1 MKILLPQFVLCRNG
15 RLKSCPF
22 VVLVLGVI
30 VWFSHIIFV
39 YLRENKNMSETIKEF
54 RYEKSGVILF
64 NSYSKIGTE
73 VLSNLHLCRLQYDG
87 KVFNSSEQLF
97 FWLRLTGY
105 PEHQEA
111 LLQCSTPKEVKRMGE
126 KFMKKL
132 GIGCDIEQD
141 VQLLRLAIRVKYNCC
156 TNSKAFLDNHPND
169 YFVEYAW
176 WGDKTYGCVDEDTRL
191 KQDWNQGVVCGKNVC
206 GRIIKGV
213 GKEVKDENGLC
224 FITRPECL
232 DTMKSRTLFS

>member
-1 MKILLPQFVLCRNG
+1 
-15 RLKSCPF
+15 
-22 VVLVLGVI
+22 
-30 VWFSHIIFV
+30 
-39 YLRENKNMSETIKEF
+39 MSETIKEF

-73 VLSNLHLCRLQYDG
+73 VLSNLHLCRLEYEG
-87 KVFNSSEQLF
+87 KVFHSSEQLF
-97 FWLRLTGY
+97 YWLRLTGY

-111 LLQCSTPKEVKRMGE
+111 LMLCATPKEVKKLGT

-132 GIGCDIEQD
+132 GIADDIVRD

-156 TNSKAFLDNHPND
+156 KEFKAFLDNHPND
-169 YFVEYAW
+169 FIVEYAW
-176 WGDKTYGCVDEDTRL
+176 WGDKTYGCVDENMRL

-213 GKEVKDENGLC
+213 GKEAKDENGLC
-224 FITRPECL
+224 IITRPECL